1 MKLKKSILI
10 IIIIAI
16 IIIIS
21 SALYILDERQQ
32 AIITQFGDPVGGAIT
47 KAGLHLKVPIIQIV
61 HYFEKRTLEWDG
73 EPKQIPTSD
82 KRYIWIDTFSRWKIV
97 DPLKFFETTR
107 TETAAHSRLDD
118 IISGTTRDIISSN
131 TLIELVR
138 NTNRKMSFSEEYE
151 LNLILDIIEEP
162 IDIGRSEIA
171 DRIFEISFP
180 LVAEYGIQLID
191 VKIKRINYVQEVRAK
206 VYERMISERQ
216 KIAAKYRSEGQ
227 GNSAEILGKMQR
239 ELDQIQSEA
248 YKTAQEIKGK
258 ADASAIK
265 IYANAYNRDPGFYE
279 FLKTLETY
287 ESTIDKKNT
296 LIMTTDSDYFKY
308 FKNIEPKQ

>member
-1 MKLKKSILI
+1 MKLNKLILI

-16 IIIIS
+16 LIIIS

-47 KAGLHLKVPIIQIV
+47 NAGLHLKVPIIQIV

-107 TETAAHSRLDD
+107 TETEAHSRLDD
-118 IISGTTRDIISSN
+118 VISGTTRDIISSN
-131 TLIELVR
+131 SLIELVR
-138 NTNRKMSFSEEYE
+138 NSNRKMTFSEEYADNMME
-151 LNLILDIIEEP
+151 GIMEEP
-162 IDIGRSEIA
+162 IDFGRSEIA
-171 DRIFEISFP
+171 DRIFDISAP
-180 LVAEYGIQLID
+180 LIAEYGIQLID

-248 YKTAQEIKGK
+248 YKKAQEIKGK

>member
-1 MKLKKSILI
+1 MMKLNKLILI
-10 IIIIAI
+10 IVVLAIIIIA
-16 IIIIS
+16 
-21 SALYILDERQQ
+21 SALYIVGERQQ
-32 AIITQFGDPVGGAIT
+32 VIITQFGDPIGGAIT
-47 KAGLHLKVPIIQIV
+47 NAGLHLKIPFIQKV
-61 HYFEKRTLEWDG
+61 HYFEKRILEWDG
-73 EPKQIPTSD
+73 DPKQIPSSD

-97 DPLKFFETTR
+97 DPLQFYQTTR
-107 TETAAHSRLDD
+107 NETFAHSRLDD

-131 TLIELVR
+131 SLIELVR
-138 NTNRKMSFSEEYE
+138 NSNRKMTFSEEFE
-151 LNLILDIIEEP
+151 IALIQDIIEEP
-162 IDIGRSEIA
+162 IDIGRSKIA
-171 DRIFEISFP
+171 DKIFEISSP

-206 VYERMISERQ
+206 VYERMISERN

-258 ADASAIK
+258 ADANAIK

-308 FKNIEPKQ
+308 FKNIEQK